1 MDIAAIA
8 GAHRYLVCGRPQWAL
23 DKNQSR
29 PSIIPARVLRVAVA
43 SLFLSLS
50 RGVFPAIGQERIVN
64 VYGWSD
70 YVDPGVLADFTRTTG
85 IKVTYEGYNSDESVE
100 KTIQPG
106 NAAFDVVIVSS
117 HVLQKQIARGLY
129 QKLDMSKLP
138 HAVDLWPE
146 VMERL
151 AAYDPGNEHAVNYAW
166 FAMGIAYDV
175 GKARELLGNA
185 QRLSGSSLN
194 SWALLFKQTNLKKF
208 SACGVGILDSSEDL
222 SSAALQY
229 LWSDWRLSPGLD
241 RRTEV
246 VRAANLLSA
255 LRRDAKRL
263 DSSEYVNALVDG
275 DVCVA
280 VGYSLDSLRARYTA
294 IMVKKFVEIDFFIPR
309 EGAPIRL
316 DNLVIPMD
324 APHVEEAY
332 AFIDF
337 LLQPHI
343 AARNTNFIGVANG
356 VLASKSLVDG
366 TISGNKSIY
375 PDAAMMRRL
384 VAPPPD
390 DGVRVTE
397 EVISRKGTPV
407 RGGATIWGVNRRFS
421 KPAKSPIF

>member
-1 MDIAAIA
+1 M
-8 GAHRYLVCGRPQWAL
+8 
-23 DKNQSR
+23 
-29 PSIIPARVLRVAVA
+29 IPARVLRVAVA

-50 RGVFPAIGQERIVN
+50 CGVFPAIGQERIVN
-64 VYGWSD
+64 VYGWTD

-117 HVLQKQIARGLY
+117 RVLQKQIARGLY
-129 QKLDMSKLP
+129 QKLDKSKLP

-151 AAYDPGNEHAVNYAW
+151 AHYDPGNEHAVNYAW

-175 GKARELLGNA
+175 GKARELLGSA
-185 QRLSGSSLN
+185 QRLSGSSLD

-208 SACGVGILDSSEDL
+208 SACGVGILGSSEDL

-241 RRTEV
+241 RRTDV
-246 VRAANLLSA
+246 VRAADLLSA
-255 LRRDAKRL
+255 LRRDGKRL

-294 IMVKKFVEIDFFIPR
+294 GMVNKFVEIDFFIPR
-309 EGAPIRL
+309 EGAPILL
-316 DNLVIPMD
+316 DSLLIPAD
-324 APHVEEAY
+324 ALHVEEAY

-337 LLQPHI
+337 LLQPEI
-343 AARNTNFIGVANG
+343 AARNTNFNRVANS
-356 VLASKSLVDG
+356 VLASKALVDG
-366 TISGNKSIY
+366 TISGNKAIY
-375 PDAAMMRRL
+375 PDAAMMQRL
-384 VAPPPD
+384 VAPQF
-390 DGVRVTE
+390 E
-397 EVISRKGTPV
+397 EGARAPEETVSRKGTPV
-407 RGGATIWGVNRRFS
+407 RRGATMWGLGRRFS
-421 KPAKSPIF
+421 KPAKARTF